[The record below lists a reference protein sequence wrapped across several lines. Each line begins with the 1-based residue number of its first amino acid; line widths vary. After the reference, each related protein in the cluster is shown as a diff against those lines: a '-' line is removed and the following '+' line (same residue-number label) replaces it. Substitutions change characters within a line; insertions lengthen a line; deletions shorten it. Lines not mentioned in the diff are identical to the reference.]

1 MPEELNKLLINKLP
15 DDVIINHILPYTY
28 EPQPRKILNDIR
40 SFAKDYSLIESIYMT
55 QFNELVLLYDL
66 LRFLYLNI
74 NPSYGIKNIIIE
86 NVLRRH
92 FHLKNKNGEYLIN
105 MLIVCFGGNL
115 EINTERKI
123 KILWGLLKPFERT
136 QFINKYIIE

>member
-1 MPEELNKLLINKLP
+1 MQQELNIGLINKLP

-40 SFAKDYSLIESIYMT
+40 SFSKDYSLIENIYMT
-55 QFNELVLLYDL
+55 QFNELILLYDL
-66 LRFLYLNI
+66 LRFLY
-74 NPSYGIKNIIIE
+74 PSYVIKNIME

-92 FHLKNKNGEYLIN
+92 FHLKNKPCEYLIN
-105 MLIVCFGGNL
+105 MLNVCFERNL

-123 KILWGLLKPFERT
+123 KILWGLLKPIERT
-136 QFINKYIIE
+136 NFINKYIIE

>member
-1 MPEELNKLLINKLP
+1 MPEELNKRLINKLP

-28 EPQPRKILNDIR
+28 ERQPRKLLNDIR

-66 LRFLYLNI
+66 LRFLY
-74 NPSYGIKNIIIE
+74 PCYGKKNIIE

-92 FHLKNKNGEYLIN
+92 FHLKNKTGEYLIN
-105 MLIVCFGGNL
+105 VLIVCFERNL

-123 KILWGLLKPFERT
+123 KILWGLLKPMERT